1 VLVVEVIV
9 AEHIML
15 LITSMSLIVVVSAK
29 SALAQRL
36 MIHILL
42 LMMLY
47 RSVFTQAG
55 IEKLH
60 VEGRIRI
67 TFDPLVDKLPVIGA
81 VKVSRKEQI

>member
-1 VLVVEVIV
+1 VLVVAVLV
-9 AEHIML
+9 AEYIVV
-15 LITSMSLIVVVSAK
+15 LITSML
-29 SALAQRL
+29 L

-42 LMMLY
+42 LMTFY
-47 RSVFTQAG
+47 RSVFMQAG

-81 VKVSRKEQI
+81 VKVRYNESP

>member
-1 VLVVEVIV
+1 
-9 AEHIML
+9 
-15 LITSMSLIVVVSAK
+15 
-29 SALAQRL
+29 

-47 RSVFTQAG
+47 RSVFMQAG

-81 VKVSRKEQI
+81 VKVSENESP